1 MLGAVILLLLVVSC
15 VVVVTSRETKSA
27 LVVVL
32 IGDEQQEVNACWREA
47 RLVRWVNSKEMVLV
61 ILLTVLGCLKVSEL
75 VSPPTVSGT
84 SRNS

>member
-32 IGDEQQEVNACWREA
+32 IGDEQQEAGQCLLERSEIGAVGKFQRNGAGDF
-47 RLVRWVNSKEMVLV
+47 VDSVGMSKSIGVSKSTNSFGN
-61 ILLTVLGCLKVSEL
+61 ISQ
-75 VSPPTVSGT
+75 
-84 SRNS
+84 